1 MNPSKGPNRGST
13 VARLSVT
20 SIAQYKRVLAGDTLV
35 WPTRNP
41 AQVQPS
47 FTQPAKA
54 RLNSDTKTMN
64 SAKMSSENPTYDAT
78 EDPVA
83 PYRLSLLYTPED
95 PLNNSLPSSIFAPDE
110 LGDLRFPNFLPMQ
123 DTAAWE
129 VEQIDY
135 PWEQRLVDRT
145 RLVEST
151 QPLEEYTREEG
162 LQAIE
167 EFDWST
173 PEDGLDLIAA
183 SSVPPTEVTAT
194 DEGEKRVEHADATE
208 TQFTVHMEDAPTLD
222 SISTP
227 TTVSSNLEI
236 AAIDGGESTDAI
248 IEPEATHRAI
258 VGQTESE
265 PTKTTSSIASLDPLD
280 LSAVREKDQG
290 VHGYQSWDSQ
300 LQEAAHAGATNSTS
314 EILPT
319 GYGGAEVL
327 EQEPSQAPSQARPA
341 STGSAHRD
349 VYDTITT
356 PSNTSGEQ
364 PPPLGGN
371 LDAGTTILAS
381 DETASKSSATPPT
394 ESALEHADAS
404 DIPLLIPMTE
414 GILKQEATPNP
425 EEQAPLREKSKT
437 SGTSK
442 SKATSRKF
450 LKTSST
456 ASPAAQLKHPKALK
470 TPKEAPRERFASA
483 EIYFEED
490 TRPLNSP
497 IDARNRR
504 EDIQAPLNDDEEDAQ
519 ERLTDTSETKAYQRP
534 PRNPVSNRELAALGS
549 TFTPGMHL
557 GLHHG
562 QSKRARQSIST
573 RDSSSSSDVEITSV
587 KKKKRAAPARSK
599 KPKLERTQAEIEHS
613 EEEHSDL
620 FPAPKYAAKGR
631 KLPADKRTDTRLRA
645 SSPHASD
652 VEEKPRTKRNSLLK
666 NTLMPSVP
674 VKNKFGF
681 SPRKPRTSGMPAS
694 AKGNVRSKGKSKKA
708 DNAAE
713 ESTRTPLTRRKSQQL
728 EKESQRQE
736 KDANIGK
743 RLRSKD

>member
-1 MNPSKGPNRGST
+1 
-13 VARLSVT
+13 
-20 SIAQYKRVLAGDTLV
+20 
-35 WPTRNP
+35 
-41 AQVQPS
+41 
-47 FTQPAKA
+47 
-54 RLNSDTKTMN
+54 MN

-95 PLNNSLPSSIFAPDE
+95 PLNNSLPSSIFAPGE

-194 DEGEKRVEHADATE
+194 DEVSSQHEDERPGERQKLE
-208 TQFTVHMEDAPTLD
+208 THPLSTDIPVSPPWIASPLKAPTLD

-290 VHGYQSWDSQ
+290 VHGYLSSDSQ
-300 LQEAAHAGATNSTS
+300 LQEAAHVGATNSTS

-414 GILKQEATPNP
+414 GILKQETTPNP

-442 SKATSRKF
+442 SKATSRNS
-450 LKTSST
+450 LKISST
-456 ASPAAQLKHPKALK
+456 TRPAAPLKRPKALK
-470 TPKEAPRERFASA
+470 TPQEVPRERFGETSDGIIQHDTNKTASA

-497 IDARNRR
+497 IDARTRR
-504 EDIQAPLNDDEEDAQ
+504 EEIQAPLNDDEEDVQ

-587 KKKKRAAPARSK
+587 KKKKRDAPARSK

-631 KLPADKRTDTRLRA
+631 KLPVDKRTDTRSRA

-694 AKGNVRSKGKSKKA
+694 AKGNVRSKGKGKKA

>member
-1 MNPSKGPNRGST
+1 
-13 VARLSVT
+13 
-20 SIAQYKRVLAGDTLV
+20 
-35 WPTRNP
+35 
-41 AQVQPS
+41 
-47 FTQPAKA
+47 
-54 RLNSDTKTMN
+54 MN

-95 PLNNSLPSSIFAPDE
+95 PLNNSLPSSIFAPGE

-194 DEGEKRVEHADATE
+194 DEVSSQHEDERPGERQKLE
-208 TQFTVHMEDAPTLD
+208 THPLSTDIPVSPPWIASPLKAPTLD

-414 GILKQEATPNP
+414 GILKQETTPNP

-442 SKATSRKF
+442 SKATSRNS
-450 LKTSST
+450 LKISST
-456 ASPAAQLKHPKALK
+456 TRPAAPLKRPKALK
-470 TPKEAPRERFASA
+470 TPQEVPRERFGETSDGIIQHDTNKTASA

-497 IDARNRR
+497 IDARTRR
-504 EDIQAPLNDDEEDAQ
+504 EEIQAPLNDDEEDVQ

-587 KKKKRAAPARSK
+587 KKKKRDAPARSK

-694 AKGNVRSKGKSKKA
+694 AKGNVRSKGKGKKA

>member
-1 MNPSKGPNRGST
+1 
-13 VARLSVT
+13 
-20 SIAQYKRVLAGDTLV
+20 
-35 WPTRNP
+35 
-41 AQVQPS
+41 
-47 FTQPAKA
+47 
-54 RLNSDTKTMN
+54 
-64 SAKMSSENPTYDAT
+64 MSSENPTYDAT

-95 PLNNSLPSSIFAPDE
+95 PLNNSLPSSIFAPGE

-194 DEGEKRVEHADATE
+194 DEGEKRVD
-208 TQFTVHMEDAPTLD
+208 
-222 SISTP
+222 
-227 TTVSSNLEI
+227 NLEI

-414 GILKQEATPNP
+414 GILKQETTPNP

-442 SKATSRKF
+442 SKATSRNS
-450 LKTSST
+450 LKISST
-456 ASPAAQLKHPKALK
+456 TRPAAPLKRPKALK
-470 TPKEAPRERFASA
+470 TPQEVPRERFGETSDGIIQHDTNKTASA

-497 IDARNRR
+497 IDARTRR
-504 EDIQAPLNDDEEDAQ
+504 EEIQAPLNDDEEDVQ

-587 KKKKRAAPARSK
+587 KKKKRDAPARSK

-694 AKGNVRSKGKSKKA
+694 AKGNVRSKGKGKKA

>member
-1 MNPSKGPNRGST
+1 
-13 VARLSVT
+13 
-20 SIAQYKRVLAGDTLV
+20 
-35 WPTRNP
+35 
-41 AQVQPS
+41 
-47 FTQPAKA
+47 
-54 RLNSDTKTMN
+54 MN
-64 SAKMSSENPTYDAT
+64 SAKMSSENPAYDAT

-95 PLNNSLPSSIFAPDE
+95 PLNNSLPSSVFAPGE
-110 LGDLRFPNFLPMQ
+110 LGDLRFPNFRPMQ

-151 QPLEEYTREEG
+151 QPLEEYTWEED

-167 EFDWST
+167 DFDWST

-194 DEGEKRVEHADATE
+194 DEGEKRVDHADATE
-208 TQFTVHMEDAPTLD
+208 TQFTVHMEDISAVSSPHEDERPEKRQKLETQPLSTDIPVSPPWIASPLKAPTLD

-248 IEPEATHRAI
+248 IGPEATHRAI

-290 VHGYQSWDSQ
+290 VHGYLSSDSQ
-300 LQEAAHAGATNSTS
+300 LQEAAHVGATNSTS

-414 GILKQEATPNP
+414 GILKQETTPNP

-470 TPKEAPRERFASA
+470 TPKEAPRERFGETSDGIIQHDTNKTASA

-599 KPKLERTQAEIEHS
+599 KPKLERTQAEIEHR

-631 KLPADKRTDTRLRA
+631 KLPVDKRTYTRSRA

-694 AKGNVRSKGKSKKA
+694 AKGNVRSKGKGKKA